1 VWPFGKRLKDQNGTE
16 KYRRWLR
23 RWLMGSWQYIAA
35 GTIAA
40 ALLAGIVWASLNTWN
55 NDNAEPAAG
64 DKSSVQSISS
74 YSPANE
80 NLLTDPSRN
89 KQTEQH
95 QQENNGTT
103 KENTSSG
110 QNPSPETTAVAA
122 SVPTLALPVNGTAVS
137 SFGYHYSPLFA
148 DYRFHSGIGLEAQE
162 NNEVYPCMPGKVLKV
177 AGNAEQ
183 GYTVEMNHGGA
194 WSSAYDGLASV
205 AAVAGENL
213 DSSDCLGQAAGTN
226 GTITFTLYKNGKA
239 VDPVPYMQKF

>member
-1 VWPFGKRLKDQNGTE
+1 VWPFGERLKDQNGTE

-74 YSPANE
+74 YSPAKE
-80 NLLTDPSRN
+80 TLLTDPSKD
-89 KQTEQH
+89 KQTEQ
-95 QQENNGTT
+95 QKQENNATT
-103 KENTSSG
+103 
-110 QNPSPETTAVAA
+110 TTPVAD

-137 SFGYHYSPLFA
+137 SFGYHYSPLFE
-148 DYRFHSGIGLEAQE
+148 DYRFHSGIGLEAQG

-177 AGNAEQ
+177 AGNDEQ
-183 GYTVEMNHGGA
+183 GYSVEMNHEGA
-194 WSSAYDGLASV
+194 WSSVYEGLASV
-205 AAVAGENL
+205 SAAAGENL
-213 DSSDCLGQAAGTN
+213 DSSDCLGQTAGTN